1 MPELIQQQRTMQRPG
16 EGIVPPSQP
25 TKEHERYP
33 MRMTHQGFAPAV
45 TGERIAVGDPDRP
58 AFVYNKPGTPMRY
71 PHVLVHSEQDEEHHL
86 ALGYKSAGK
95 CSPQEF
101 TRLAQSNAP
110 PIEFH
115 VSVEYPK
122 WVLGKLVKTAEE
134 EAALTGKS
142 KSSEVPGDTP
152 QVDAEVNTL
161 QVWPVAPEINVDA
174 HTPHETDAVAEVTPL
189 TEEDFEIATLEAK
202 IAERREKTE
211 RIARLK
217 LELAELEGEAAP
229 VVTLNAA
236 AVSEPLVMKDL
247 VAVVE
252 VSRDIA
258 AAITQAVA
266 AEAAQAGLEGG
277 QVDDEPKARLVVI
290 PATETHIAHLEFV
303 PVAEE
308 NVTLPSG
315 LTVRQSSADQPS
327 DDAVISA
334 AVGRQTKEAAKAARA
349 ANIKAGIARS
359 KAAKAAAKSEQTLTE
374 SVAATTEAEQQH
386 G

>member
-134 EAALTGKS
+134 EAALTG
-142 KSSEVPGDTP
+142 VPVGGST
-152 QVDAEVNTL
+152 A
-161 QVWPVAPEINVDA
+161 APEINVDA

-202 IAERREKTE
+202 IAARREKTE

-266 AEAAQAGLEGG
+266 AEAAQA
-277 QVDDEPKARLVVI
+277 DP
-290 PATETHIAHLEFV
+290 PA
-303 PVAEE
+303 
-308 NVTLPSG
+308 
-315 LTVRQSSADQPS
+315 
-327 DDAVISA
+327 DDAAARKLARSA
-334 AVGRQTKEAAKAARA
+334 A
-349 ANIKAGIARS
+349 IKAGLAKR
-359 KAAKAAAKSEQTLTE
+359 KADRAATKPPEGNLTE
-374 SVAATTEAEQQH
+374 SE
-386 G
+386 

>member
-134 EAALTGKS
+134 EAALTG
-142 KSSEVPGDTP
+142 VPVGGST
-152 QVDAEVNTL
+152 A
-161 QVWPVAPEINVDA
+161 APEINVDA

-202 IAERREKTE
+202 IAARREKTE

-236 AVSEPLVMKDL
+236 AVSEPLVMKEP
-247 VAVVE
+247 VTQVTARTTE
-252 VSRDIA
+252 EA
-258 AAITQAVA
+258 AEITEAVA
-266 AEAAQAGLEGG
+266 AEAAQA
-277 QVDDEPKARLVVI
+277 DP
-290 PATETHIAHLEFV
+290 PA
-303 PVAEE
+303 
-308 NVTLPSG
+308 
-315 LTVRQSSADQPS
+315 
-327 DDAVISA
+327 DDAAARKLARSA
-334 AVGRQTKEAAKAARA
+334 A
-349 ANIKAGIARS
+349 IKAGL
-359 KAAKAAAKSEQTLTE
+359 AKRRAMKTGPNQD
-374 SVAATTEAEQQH
+374 EADKTVEQQH